1 MSRGTV
7 TDPEVRRVLDRIRN
21 VRRPFRDM
29 GNDSV
34 IKQIFGDNRVW
45 AALVAESVV
54 TDPPGRA

>member
-1 MSRGTV
+1 
-7 TDPEVRRVLDRIRN
+7 
-21 VRRPFRDM
+21 M